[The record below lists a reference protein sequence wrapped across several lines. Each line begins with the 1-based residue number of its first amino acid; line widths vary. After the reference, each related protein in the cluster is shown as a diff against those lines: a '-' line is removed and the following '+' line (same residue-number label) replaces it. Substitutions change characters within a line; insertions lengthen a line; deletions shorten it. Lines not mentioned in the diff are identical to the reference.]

1 MISRLQSAASALKE
15 SVPTLEQEHGCNVDY
30 AVDGGTACVQNLQEL
45 RLKNATLFVLFV
57 ASRVYFNLYI
67 ICSDTVKPVCE
78 LPVFTLIVLC
88 MPHVYLHIPI
98 CLAPKIA

>member
-45 RLKNATLFVLFV
+45 RLKNATLFVV
-57 ASRVYFNLYI
+57 
-67 ICSDTVKPVCE
+67 CS
-78 LPVFTLIVLC
+78 
-88 MPHVYLHIPI
+88 
-98 CLAPKIA
+98 